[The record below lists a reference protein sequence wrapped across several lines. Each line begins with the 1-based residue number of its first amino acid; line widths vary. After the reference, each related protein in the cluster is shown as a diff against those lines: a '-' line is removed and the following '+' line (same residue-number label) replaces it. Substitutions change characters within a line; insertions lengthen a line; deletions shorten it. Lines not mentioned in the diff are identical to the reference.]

1 MTNEFEDSPLEV
13 RIPVRYFDMLMDGE
27 ITGSMLLTMGM
38 LYRWS
43 NWGNGKVKKVSASG
57 LATATADSF
66 HKNTY
71 QDALQRWEQMGEI
84 ERHMTLGSHKS
95 YPVTIHNYRKRLEVR
110 DKVTKDLVWKTF
122 TINKWKTVTYKEFQ
136 DGLRAEALDGAPTEG
151 VAEGVD
157 EGVDEAPAEGVERTC
172 ISEHEP
178 ASDLQE
184 DLQEDLQNKHQQ
196 QQGKGR
202 AEAAVPSGGN
212 SKPKAEEP
220 TPEPEV
226 KTPVEPDVPAEQVS
240 PSPVQTEAEIPV
252 EPVSPPCSIT
262 DISACSY
269 NRVLAG
275 WLGMWL
281 GYPPKSVARKWE
293 QDLDKMDTLLS
304 SYAPELVLSDIL
316 DWMVFSEDEKAAK
329 FREKIQ
335 AAKFS
340 HTGLMLKLFTGA
352 DNSIVDSYY
361 LWLSQQK
368 DITLEDN
375 LKDLL
380 ADNEPYS
387 RYDGDKLRPY
397 RFKESKL
404 RPPCWYVLMTKE
416 EKPEAPGWYPVPVDI
431 AVGLDL
437 PFPLDGTPQ
446 DELTKADLD
455 YRKSA
460 TDPEIASR
468 TEGGEVVTP

>member
-1 MTNEFEDSPLEV
+1 MANEYEDSPLEV
-13 RIPVRYFDMLMDGE
+13 RIPIRYFDMLMDGE

-43 NWGNGKVKKVSASG
+43 DWGNGKVKKVSASG
-57 LATATADSF
+57 LATATADAF

-71 QDALQRWEQMGEI
+71 QDALQRLEQMGEI

-95 YPVTIHNYRKRLEVR
+95 FPVTIHNYRKRVEVR
-110 DKVTKDLVWKTF
+110 DKLTKDLVWKTF

-157 EGVDEAPAEGVERTC
+157 EAPAEGVERTC

-184 DLQEDLQNKHQQ
+184 DLQEDLQNEHQQ
-196 QQGKGR
+196 QQRTGQAG
-202 AEAAVPSGGN
+202 AAAPSGGN
-212 SKPKAEEP
+212 SKPKTEEP

-240 PSPVQTEAEIPV
+240 P
-252 EPVSPPCSIT
+252 PCSIT
-262 DISACSY
+262 DISACPY

-281 GYPPKSVARKWE
+281 GHSPKSVPPKWE
-293 QDLDKMDTLLS
+293 QDLDKMDILLS
-304 SYAPELVLSDIL
+304 SHAPELVLSDIL
-316 DWMVFSEDEKAAK
+316 EWMVFSEDKNAAK

-335 AAKFS
+335 AAEFS
-340 HTGLMLKLFTGA
+340 PTGLMLKLFTGV
-352 DNSIVDSYY
+352 DNSILDSYHF
-361 LWLSQQK
+361 WLSHQK
-368 DITLEDN
+368 DISFEDN
-375 LKDLL
+375 LNNLL
-380 ADNEPYS
+380 ADKTPKE
-387 RYDGDKLRPY
+387 RDGKLY
-397 RFKESKL
+397 RFMESKL
-404 RPPCWYVLMTKE
+404 RPPCWYVLVTKE
-416 EKPEAPGWYPVPVDI
+416 AKPEAPGWYPVPVGI

-446 DELTKADLD
+446 DELTEGDLD
-455 YRKSA
+455 YRKTA
-460 TDPEIASR
+460 TDPEIGSP
-468 TEGGEVVTP
+468 TEGGQVVTP